1 MDMLDLGYTFLTI
14 CILALQK
21 TMVVAKDK
29 SLSIFKVDMS
39 YTKVGESKVKH
50 YNSKN
55 CGLISKIYIYL
66 QQYNPWIVLS

>member
-29 SLSIFKVDMS
+29 SLSIFKVDVS
-39 YTKVGESKVKH
+39 YTNVGESKVNIIILKTV
-50 YNSKN
+50 
-55 CGLISKIYIYL
+55 G
-66 QQYNPWIVLS
+66 